1 MAELGFELEPVG
13 SRVHVLE
20 YWLRSKVTV
29 TLARAKGHDFYP
41 YLQLKSEGRQN
52 KHAGKCMRIQPTRKT
67 VLTSRIY

>member
-41 YLQLKSEGRQN
+41 YLQLKSEGRINTQEN
-52 KHAGKCMRIQPTRKT
+52 
-67 VLTSRIY
+67 V